1 MLADALARRVIAV
14 PESRELDV
22 FAALLER
29 RGATVWRC
37 PLVSILDAPD
47 PAPVLA
53 WLRTFSAGGC
63 DDLILLTGEGLRR
76 LLGCIGRH
84 EPGLREPFLAALA
97 RVRRITRGPKPARE
111 LRQLGLQADIEADA
125 PTTAGVITRLA
136 RERLAGRRVGVQL
149 YGSEPNLPLQE
160 ALTRAGASVLP
171 VAPYVYASASDDAA
185 VHELLAAMHARRI
198 DAIAFTSQAQVDRL
212 FAVGGEEPTRAA
224 LAATEVAAVGPV
236 VASALQ
242 RRHVTVQAMPE
253 ASWSMKPLAKE
264 LGALLGSQVRGDTAS
279 ADTR

>member
-1 MLADALARRVIAV
+1 M
-14 PESRELDV
+14 
-22 FAALLER
+22 
-29 RGATVWRC
+29 
-37 PLVSILDAPD
+37 
-47 PAPVLA
+47 
-53 WLRTFSAGGC
+53 
-63 DDLILLTGEGLRR
+63 
-76 LLGCIGRH
+76 
-84 EPGLREPFLAALA
+84 
-97 RVRRITRGPKPARE
+97 
-111 LRQLGLQADIEADA
+111 
-125 PTTAGVITRLA
+125 
-136 RERLAGRRVGVQL
+136 GVQL